1 MEFLIMGVK
10 GQSLLE
16 FLVMMPALF
25 GLALIMIKINTAIQI
40 SIVNQQYARAQ
51 GLFLTFNSPTYPEL
65 RFRYGDER
73 SLVSRGFNQLVL
85 GVSQEGGSEDL
96 PADQLTAVATTQSIV
111 RNKRRIG
118 SNQVQAEPNDRGVV
132 RVRTIVSLCTQS
144 NIVNDAGGVT
154 AILPGNTANPVDN
167 TFLAQSEYKIP
178 ETPSADAWAM
188 CRSPFEQ

>member
-1 MEFLIMGVK
+1 MGVK

-25 GLALIMIKINTAIQI
+25 GLALIMIKINTAIQV

-51 GLFLTFNSPTYPEL
+51 GLFLTFNSPTYPQI
-65 RFRYGDER
+65 RFRYEGE
-73 SLVSRGFNQLVL
+73 SSMVARGFNQLIL

-96 PADQLTAVATTQSIV
+96 PADQLNPVATTQNIV
-111 RNKRRIG
+111 RNRRKVG
-118 SNQVQAEPNDRGVV
+118 SNQVQAEPADRGIV

-144 NIVNDAGGVT
+144 NVVNDAGGLTSV
-154 AILPGNTANPVDN
+154 LPSSGVDN
-167 TFLAQSEYKIP
+167 TLVPTGEWRIP

-188 CRSPFEQ
+188 CRSPIEQ